1 MNRPKPAVAGW
12 AASLTTLAAILAGC
26 SDGSTADATTS
37 PTSSPATSGP
47 SSAQATHA
55 PDRPPRVDKLVDGP
69 LEPGSY
75 ALPPLGPVHKLVAV
89 VHIPDGYTHWGP
101 FLNASEPEEPDDPL
115 AISLWVVT
123 GVFKDACEATTQ
135 IPAGASVR
143 TLADAFGR
151 QEVTSVTRPRPVTL
165 AGYDGLYL
173 EITAPTKLDYFRCN
187 DAELN
192 FWESTP
198 AGERWTRM
206 PGMRDRLWI
215 LDVDGQP
222 MVLAMFV
229 PPSATD
235 QQVDRLTGILK
246 AARFVAR

>member
-1 MNRPKPAVAGW
+1 VDRRRAALASCSAVLITPFALLG
-12 AASLTTLAAILAGC
+12 GC
-26 SDGSTADATTS
+26 SSGQTADDSTIS
-37 PTSSPATSGP
+37 PTTAGSSSTPATDDAG
-47 SSAQATHA
+47 
-55 PDRPPRVDKLVDGP
+55 RPPRIDKLGDGP
-69 LEPGSY
+69 LEPGRY
-75 ALPPLGPVHKLVAV
+75 ALPTLGPVHHLVAIV
-89 VHIPDGYTHWGP
+89 DVPAGYTHWGP
-101 FLNASEPEEPDDPL
+101 FLNASEPEEPEDPL

-123 GVFKDACEATTQ
+123 GVFKDACVATEQ
-135 IPAGASVR
+135 IPAGDSVR
-143 TLADAFGR
+143 SLADAFLR
-151 QEVTSVTRPRPVTL
+151 QQVTSTARPRAVTL
-165 AGYDGLYL
+165 AGFDGLYL
-173 EITAPTKLDYFRCN
+173 EITAPTDFDLSHCN

-235 QQVDRLTGILK
+235 EQIDEFTNIVKGAQ
-246 AARFVAR
+246 FVEG